1 MGKTYRV
8 SDTDNELVNEKEA
21 KQQAKQRK
29 RAVKEQR
36 DKRKQKYE
44 PESTEDS

>member
-1 MGKTYRV
+1 MGKTYRA
-8 SDTDNELVNEKEA
+8 SDCDSETLNEKEV

-29 RAVKEQR
+29 RAVKDQR

-44 PESTEDS
+44 QSDEEG

>member
-1 MGKTYRV
+1 MGKTYRA
-8 SDTDNELVNEKEA
+8 SDADNEIVNEKEA

-36 DKRKQKYE
+36 DKRKHKYE
-44 PESTEDS
+44 QSDNDE

>member
-8 SDTDNELVNEKEA
+8 SDNDNELVNEKEA
-21 KQQAKQRK
+21 KLQAKQRK

-44 PESTEDS
+44 QSDDE

>member
-8 SDTDNELVNEKEA
+8 SDSDNEYINEKEA

-44 PESTEDS
+44 QPDNDE

>member
-1 MGKTYRV
+1 MGKTYRA
-8 SDTDNELVNEKEA
+8 SDCDNEIVSEKEA

-44 PESTEDS
+44 QSDNDD

>member
-1 MGKTYRV
+1 MGKTYRA
-8 SDTDNELVNEKEA
+8 SDCDNEIVSEKEA

-44 PESTEDS
+44 QPDNDE

>member
-1 MGKTYRV
+1 VGKTYRA
-8 SDTDNELVNEKEA
+8 SDCDSEKLNEKEA

-36 DKRKQKYE
+36 DKRKHKYE
-44 PESTEDS
+44 QSDNED

>member
-21 KQQAKQRK
+21 KQQSKQRK

-44 PESTEDS
+44 QSDDE

>member
-1 MGKTYRV
+1 MGKTYRA
-8 SDTDNELVNEKEA
+8 SDCDSEYVNEKEA

-44 PESTEDS
+44 QSDNDD

>member
-8 SDTDNELVNEKEA
+8 SDNDNELVNEKEA
-21 KQQAKQRK
+21 KQQSKQRK

-44 PESTEDS
+44 QSDDE

>member
-1 MGKTYRV
+1 MGKTYRA
-8 SDTDNELVNEKEA
+8 SDADNEIVSEKEA

-29 RAVKEQR
+29 RAVKDQR

-44 PESTEDS
+44 QSDNDG